1 MKEITRTP
9 QSRPAKKDRNL
20 TRWLF
25 VAPAML
31 VVLCLLV
38 YPLCSTLLYSFTNK
52 TLIKST
58 YALKGI
64 DNYIKIFTDP
74 AFGKAFLTTLVW
86 TFFSLTGQI
95 LIGFSAALALNR
107 ISNPIARPI
116 YRICMIIPWAFPSIA
131 IALVW
136 KWMLNGIQGYIPTM
150 LMKLGLSDG
159 MLQFLSD
166 PKLVLP
172 TLVFINIWFG
182 APMIMVNVYAA
193 LQTVPQDQYEAAL
206 IDGASSWQ
214 SFIHITVPHI
224 KVVVGLL
231 VVLRTI
237 WVFNNFD
244 IIFMTTAGGP
254 ASMTTTMP
262 LYIYDLGWTNKLVG
276 RAFCLHSLLRFALSI
291 LQLSHIGKRRIR
303 HEKRKTLWRY
313 SFQCLFDP
321 SVNRGCVPTAVAAGF
336 CL

>member
-38 YPLCSTLLYSFTNK
+38 YPLCSTLMYSFTNK

-116 YRICMIIPWAFPSIA
+116 
-131 IALVW
+131 
-136 KWMLNGIQGYIPTM
+136 
-150 LMKLGLSDG
+150 
-159 MLQFLSD
+159 
-166 PKLVLP
+166 
-172 TLVFINIWFG
+172 
-182 APMIMVNVYAA
+182 
-193 LQTVPQDQYEAAL
+193 
-206 IDGASSWQ
+206 
-214 SFIHITVPHI
+214 
-224 KVVVGLL
+224 
-231 VVLRTI
+231 
-237 WVFNNFD
+237 
-244 IIFMTTAGGP
+244 
-254 ASMTTTMP
+254 
-262 LYIYDLGWTNKLVG
+262 
-276 RAFCLHSLLRFALSI
+276 
-291 LQLSHIGKRRIR
+291 
-303 HEKRKTLWRY
+303 
-313 SFQCLFDP
+313 
-321 SVNRGCVPTAVAAGF
+321 
-336 CL
+336 

>member
-1 MKEITRTP
+1 MQTRAASAP
-9 QSRPAKKDRNL
+9 YKKDRNL

-25 VAPAML
+25 VGPAML

-38 YPLCSTLLYSFTNK
+38 YPLGSTLLYSFTNK
-52 TLIKST
+52 TLIKTT
-58 YALKGI
+58 YSVTGFQ
-64 DNYIKIFTDP
+64 NYIKILSDP
-74 AFGKAFLTTLVW
+74 DFLRAFLTTLVW
-86 TFFSLTGQI
+86 TFASLLGQLLVGFTG
-95 LIGFSAALALNR
+95 ALALDR
-107 ISNPIARPI
+107 ISSRFTRPI
-116 YRICMIIPWAFPSIA
+116 YRICMIIPWAFPSVA

-150 LMKLGLSDG
+150 LMNLGFSDS
-159 MLQFLSD
+159 MIQFLSD

-172 TLVFINIWFG
+172 TLVFINVWFG

-193 LQTVPQDQYEAAL
+193 LQTVPRDQYEAAV
-206 IDGASSWQ
+206 IDGANAWQ

-254 ASMTTTMP
+254 AGLTTTMP
-262 LYIYDLGWTNKLVG
+262 IYIYELGWTNKLVG
-276 RAFCLHSLLRFALSI
+276 RASAASI
-291 LQLSHIGKRRIR
+291 LLLIFLIAVCLIYFAVITRW
-303 HEKRKTLWRY
+303 EKEDR
-313 SFQCLFDP
+313 
-321 SVNRGCVPTAVAAGF
+321 
-336 CL
+336 

>member
-1 MKEITRTP
+1 MKGIKTGAASVYP
-9 QSRPAKKDRNL
+9 KKDRNL

-25 VAPAML
+25 VGPAML

-38 YPLCSTLLYSFTNK
+38 YPLGSTLLYSFTNK
-52 TLIKST
+52 TLIKTT
-58 YALKGI
+58 YSFKGLE
-64 DNYIKIFTDP
+64 NYIKILSDP
-74 AFGKAFLTTLVW
+74 DFLRAFGTTLVW
-86 TFFSLTGQI
+86 TFSSLLGQLLVGFTG
-95 LIGFSAALALNR
+95 ALALNR
-107 ISNPIARPI
+107 INNRITRPI
-116 YRICMIIPWAFPSIA
+116 YRICMIIPWAFPSVA

-150 LMKLGLSDG
+150 LMNLGLSDS
-159 MLQFLSD
+159 MIQFLSD

-193 LQTVPQDQYEAAL
+193 LQTVPRDQYEAAV
-206 IDGASSWQ
+206 IDGANAWQ

-254 ASMTTTMP
+254 A
-262 LYIYDLGWTNKLVG
+262 
-276 RAFCLHSLLRFALSI
+276 AHHHHAHLHL
-291 LQLSHIGKRRIR
+291 
-303 HEKRKTLWRY
+303 
-313 SFQCLFDP
+313 
-321 SVNRGCVPTAVAAGF
+321 
-336 CL
+336 

>member
-1 MKEITRTP
+1 
-9 QSRPAKKDRNL
+9 
-20 TRWLF
+20 
-25 VAPAML
+25 ML

-58 YALKGI
+58 YAFKGI

-107 ISNPIARPI
+107 IRNPIARPI

-244 IIFMTTAGGP
+244 IIFMATAGGP

-276 RAFCLHSLLRFALSI
+276 RASAASIILLAFLIAVCLIYAVPESGVRQQHLRHRRVWFCLPLA
-291 LQLSHIGKRRIR
+291 
-303 HEKRKTLWRY
+303 
-313 SFQCLFDP
+313 
-321 SVNRGCVPTAVAAGF
+321 
-336 CL
+336 

>member
-107 ISNPIARPI
+107 IRNPIARPI
-116 YRICMIIPWAFPSIA
+116 YRICMIIPWAVSLHCYRTGMEMDAQRHSGLYPHYADEAGLVRWDAA
-131 IALVW
+131 I
-136 KWMLNGIQGYIPTM
+136 PER
-150 LMKLGLSDG
+150 
-159 MLQFLSD
+159 
-166 PKLVLP
+166 P
-172 TLVFINIWFG
+172 
-182 APMIMVNVYAA
+182 
-193 LQTVPQDQYEAAL
+193 
-206 IDGASSWQ
+206 
-214 SFIHITVPHI
+214 
-224 KVVVGLL
+224 
-231 VVLRTI
+231 
-237 WVFNNFD
+237 
-244 IIFMTTAGGP
+244 
-254 ASMTTTMP
+254 
-262 LYIYDLGWTNKLVG
+262 
-276 RAFCLHSLLRFALSI
+276 
-291 LQLSHIGKRRIR
+291 
-303 HEKRKTLWRY
+303 
-313 SFQCLFDP
+313 
-321 SVNRGCVPTAVAAGF
+321 
-336 CL
+336 

>member
-107 ISNPIARPI
+107 IRNPIARPI
-116 YRICMIIPWAFPSIA
+116 YRIHCYRTGMEMDAQRHSGLYPHYADEAGLVRGDAAIPERP
-131 IALVW
+131 
-136 KWMLNGIQGYIPTM
+136 
-150 LMKLGLSDG
+150 
-159 MLQFLSD
+159 
-166 PKLVLP
+166 
-172 TLVFINIWFG
+172 
-182 APMIMVNVYAA
+182 
-193 LQTVPQDQYEAAL
+193 
-206 IDGASSWQ
+206 
-214 SFIHITVPHI
+214 
-224 KVVVGLL
+224 
-231 VVLRTI
+231 
-237 WVFNNFD
+237 
-244 IIFMTTAGGP
+244 
-254 ASMTTTMP
+254 
-262 LYIYDLGWTNKLVG
+262 
-276 RAFCLHSLLRFALSI
+276 
-291 LQLSHIGKRRIR
+291 
-303 HEKRKTLWRY
+303 
-313 SFQCLFDP
+313 
-321 SVNRGCVPTAVAAGF
+321 
-336 CL
+336 

>member
-107 ISNPIARPI
+107 IRNPIARPI
-116 YRICMIIPWAFPSIA
+116 
-131 IALVW
+131 
-136 KWMLNGIQGYIPTM
+136 
-150 LMKLGLSDG
+150 
-159 MLQFLSD
+159 
-166 PKLVLP
+166 
-172 TLVFINIWFG
+172 
-182 APMIMVNVYAA
+182 
-193 LQTVPQDQYEAAL
+193 
-206 IDGASSWQ
+206 
-214 SFIHITVPHI
+214 
-224 KVVVGLL
+224 
-231 VVLRTI
+231 
-237 WVFNNFD
+237 
-244 IIFMTTAGGP
+244 
-254 ASMTTTMP
+254 
-262 LYIYDLGWTNKLVG
+262 
-276 RAFCLHSLLRFALSI
+276 
-291 LQLSHIGKRRIR
+291 
-303 HEKRKTLWRY
+303 
-313 SFQCLFDP
+313 
-321 SVNRGCVPTAVAAGF
+321 
-336 CL
+336 

>member
-1 MKEITRTP
+1 
-9 QSRPAKKDRNL
+9 
-20 TRWLF
+20 
-25 VAPAML
+25 ML

-52 TLIKST
+52 TLIKAT
-58 YALKGI
+58 YAFKGI
-64 DNYIKIFTDP
+64 DNYIKIFADP

-107 ISNPIARPI
+107 IRNPIARPI

-193 LQTVPQDQYEAAL
+193 LQPVPQDQYEAAL

-231 VVLRTI
+231 VVLRTSGCS
-237 WVFNNFD
+237 
-244 IIFMTTAGGP
+244 TT
-254 ASMTTTMP
+254 
-262 LYIYDLGWTNKLVG
+262 
-276 RAFCLHSLLRFALSI
+276 SI
-291 LQLSHIGKRRIR
+291 
-303 HEKRKTLWRY
+303 
-313 SFQCLFDP
+313 SF
-321 SVNRGCVPTAVAAGF
+321 S
-336 CL
+336 

>member
-1 MKEITRTP
+1 MKGMQTRAASAP
-9 QSRPAKKDRNL
+9 YKKDRNL

-25 VAPAML
+25 VGPAML

-38 YPLCSTLLYSFTNK
+38 YPLGSTLLYSFTNK
-52 TLIKST
+52 TLIKTT
-58 YALKGI
+58 YSVTGFQ
-64 DNYIKIFTDP
+64 NYIKILSDP
-74 AFGKAFLTTLVW
+74 DFLRAFLTTLVW
-86 TFFSLTGQI
+86 TFASLLGQLLVGFTG
-95 LIGFSAALALNR
+95 ALALDR
-107 ISNPIARPI
+107 ISSRFTRPI
-116 YRICMIIPWAFPSIA
+116 YRICMIIPWAFPSVA

-150 LMKLGLSDG
+150 LMNLGFSDS
-159 MLQFLSD
+159 MIQFLSD

-172 TLVFINIWFG
+172 TLVFINVWFG

-193 LQTVPQDQYEAAL
+193 LQTVPRDQYEAAV
-206 IDGASSWQ
+206 IDGANAWQ

-254 ASMTTTMP
+254 AGLTTTMP
-262 LYIYDLGWTNKLVG
+262 IYIYELGWTNKLVG
-276 RAFCLHSLLRFALSI
+276 RASAASI
-291 LQLSHIGKRRIR
+291 LLLIFLIAVCLVYFAVITRW
-303 HEKRKTLWRY
+303 EKEDR
-313 SFQCLFDP
+313 
-321 SVNRGCVPTAVAAGF
+321 
-336 CL
+336 

>member
-1 MKEITRTP
+1 MQTRAASAP
-9 QSRPAKKDRNL
+9 YKKDRNL

-25 VAPAML
+25 VGPAML

-38 YPLCSTLLYSFTNK
+38 YPLGSTLLYSFTNK
-52 TLIKST
+52 TLIKTT
-58 YALKGI
+58 YSVTGFQ
-64 DNYIKIFTDP
+64 NYIKILSDP
-74 AFGKAFLTTLVW
+74 DFLRAFLTTLVW
-86 TFFSLTGQI
+86 TFASLLGQLLVGFTG
-95 LIGFSAALALNR
+95 ALALDR
-107 ISNPIARPI
+107 ISSRFTRSI
-116 YRICMIIPWAFPSIA
+116 YRICMIIPWAFPSVA

-150 LMKLGLSDG
+150 LMNLGFSDS
-159 MLQFLSD
+159 MIQFLSD

-172 TLVFINIWFG
+172 TLVFINVWFG

-193 LQTVPQDQYEAAL
+193 LQTVPRDQYEAAV
-206 IDGASSWQ
+206 IDGANAWQ

-254 ASMTTTMP
+254 AGLTTTMP
-262 LYIYDLGWTNKLVG
+262 IYIYELGWTNKLVG
-276 RAFCLHSLLRFALSI
+276 RASAASI
-291 LQLSHIGKRRIR
+291 LLLIFLIAVCLIYFAVITRW
-303 HEKRKTLWRY
+303 EKEDR
-313 SFQCLFDP
+313 
-321 SVNRGCVPTAVAAGF
+321 
-336 CL
+336 

>member
-1 MKEITRTP
+1 M
-9 QSRPAKKDRNL
+9 
-20 TRWLF
+20 
-25 VAPAML
+25 
-31 VVLCLLV
+31 
-38 YPLCSTLLYSFTNK
+38 LYSFTNK

-58 YALKGI
+58 YAFKGI

-107 ISNPIARPI
+107 IRNPIARPI

-150 LMKLGLSDG
+150 LMKLGLSEG

-276 RAFCLHSLLRFALSI
+276 RASAASIILLAFLIAVCLIYFAVI
-291 LQLSHIGKRRIR
+291 THW
-303 HEKRKTLWRY
+303 EKEDR
-313 SFQCLFDP
+313 
-321 SVNRGCVPTAVAAGF
+321 A
-336 CL
+336 